1 MTLNFM
7 FPQRVT
13 TIKTGLLR
21 LIIGTAL
28 VLLAL
33 VWQAKA
39 ESCSTSTEM
48 DAATKS
54 ALQSTAVHWFN
65 NVALGSSQPLL
76 AVSIPDIAS
85 NASGMDSI
93 LQEHK
98 ANLTGASASVRN
110 VYLLDATGSGQLEK
124 AEFYCGVFNSSNKI
138 GFTLQNLPPGK
149 YALVILDVQN
159 SKIPYFYSFLMRQE
173 GASWK
178 VAGLFPRPKQ
188 IAGHDSQWYWQ
199 RAREFAAKGQR
210 HNAWYYYLA
219 ARELAAPLPFMSTAK
234 LDNFYDEIQQA
245 TPTDLPE
252 QSPLPITTASGKV
265 YQVTNLFVVPDDQ
278 TKGGL
283 DLVVKYKTNDI
294 SDTGKTFIENKE
306 VMKALLAKYPEFREP
321 FGSLVA
327 RAVAPSGQDF
337 GTMLPIKDVQ

>member
-1 MTLNFM
+1 MKLDNLASQQARTN
-7 FPQRVT
+7 
-13 TIKTGLLR
+13 LLR
-21 LIIGTAL
+21 LIVGSAL

-54 ALQSTAVHWFN
+54 SLQTTATQWFN
-65 NVALGSSQPLL
+65 YVARGNSQALV
-76 AVSIPDIAS
+76 AVAIPDIAS
-85 NASGMDSI
+85 NAAGVNSI
-93 LQEHK
+93 LEEHK
-98 ANLTGASASVRN
+98 ANLAAATATPRN
-110 VYLLDATGSGQLEK
+110 VYLLDATANAQLEK
-124 AEFYCGVFNSSNKI
+124 AEFYCGVFNSPNKI

-149 YALVILDVQN
+149 YGLVILDVQG
-159 SKIPYFYSFLMRQE
+159 SKAPYFYSFLMRQE
-173 GASWK
+173 GPTWK
-178 VAGLFPRPKQ
+178 LAGMFPRPRQ
-188 IAGHDSQWYWQ
+188 IAGHDSQWYWEQ
-199 RAREFAAKGQR
+199 ARQFKAKGQR

-245 TPTDLPE
+245 TPPDLPE
-252 QSPLPITTASGKV
+252 QNPISLTTASGKV

-278 TKGGL
+278 TKGL

-294 SDTGKTFIENKE
+294 SDTGKTFVDNKE

-321 FGSLVA
+321 FGNLVA

-337 GTMLPIKDVQ
+337 GSMLPMKDVQ